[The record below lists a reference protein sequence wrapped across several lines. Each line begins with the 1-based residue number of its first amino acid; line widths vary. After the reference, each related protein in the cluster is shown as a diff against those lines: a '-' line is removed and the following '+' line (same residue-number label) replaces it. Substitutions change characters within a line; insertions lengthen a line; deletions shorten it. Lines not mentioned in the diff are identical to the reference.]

1 MAEGQASLYNS
12 AKGRATR
19 RARTLGRHFMPID
32 ILFISNGHGEDLIAS
47 RIAQDLTDLE
57 VAAFPLV
64 GSGEA
69 FQRLGIPVIGPTQA
83 MPSGGFIL
91 RDAQALRNDMR
102 AGLGKL
108 ALRQLR
114 FLASLTPPRLV
125 VAVGDMLPV
134 AASLILPSE
143 RVLVGCNKTDFY
155 ASWGSSYLAAEIAL
169 FKWAGITIYPRDPLT
184 HHRLRHLGVHSE
196 ALGNPMMDGLSME
209 WPGEAGVLGVL
220 PGSRPEAFENFA
232 QILPC
237 LEALGPRMPFE
248 ALLAAPRNLDPLG
261 WEAIAR
267 DAGWE
272 IAPDAFRKD
281 QLILRRD
288 HDFAQVLR
296 RSRAV
301 LGLAGTANEQ
311 AVGCGRP
318 VVAFPG
324 KGPQY
329 NPLFAKLQA
338 ELLGPGI
345 EVTDATPA
353 GVAEAIVRAFGP
365 DRQAAARMAG
375 RERMGEPGAASRIA
389 QSLRQKLGVKPIG
402 GDAKKAFTF
411 P

>member
-1 MAEGQASLYNS
+1 
-12 AKGRATR
+12 
-19 RARTLGRHFMPID
+19 MPLD

-69 FQRLGIPVIGPTQA
+69 YQRIGIPVIGPTQA

-91 RDAQALRNDMR
+91 RDAQALRSDMQ

-108 ALRQLR
+108 ALAQLR
-114 FLASLTPPRLV
+114 FLTAMPPPRV
-125 VAVGDMLPV
+125 IVAVGDMLPV
-134 AASLILPSE
+134 AASLLLPSE

-155 ASWGSSYLAAEIAL
+155 ASWGSSYLGAEIAV
-169 FKWAGITIYPRDPLT
+169 FKWAGITVYPRDPLT
-184 HHRLRHLGVHSE
+184 HHRLRHLGVRSE
-196 ALGNPMMDGLSME
+196 ALGNPMMDGLEPNWSSE
-209 WPGEAGVLGVL
+209 EGVVGVL

-232 QILPC
+232 QILLC
-237 LEALGPRMPFE
+237 LEELGRRMPFE
-248 ALLAAPRNLDPLG
+248 ALLAAPRNLDPFG

-267 DAGWE
+267 NAGWE
-272 IAPDAFRKD
+272 ISPEAFRKD
-281 QLILRRD
+281 GQFLRRD
-288 HDFAQVLR
+288 QDFTQVLR
-296 RSRAV
+296 RSRVV

-329 NPLFAKLQA
+329 NPLFARLQA

-345 EVTDATPA
+345 EVTEADPA
-353 GVAEAIVRAFGP
+353 GVAEALVRAFTP
-365 DRQAAARMAG
+365 ERQAAARMAG

-389 QSLRQKLGVKPIG
+389 HALRQKLGGKPILG
-402 GDAKKAFTF
+402 AGKKTFTF